1 MIWILIILSSVSV
14 SVALWPAFPS
24 HIAGGIPLTGRG
36 NFKQVT
42 GQQRNTFSY
51 PKGPII
57 PERSQVNRLCN
68 CKNEV
73 QAVDARIR
81 SEHSLVER
89 LQIKV
94 DDLSNIVYNLRS
106 VVQDY
111 NLQDRRNVEERLSQ
125 QFGQSIIVSFS
136 ARVRA
141 NKSFLGPTAAIVFDE
156 IIVNNGEAYDPY
168 SGVFTAP
175 VDGVYHFASTV
186 LSGFNSTI
194 ETMLMVNG
202 EEVGRMFSG
211 AFLSRGSGTNNVLL
225 NLKED
230 DEVSVN
236 VFYGNGDY
244 VHGLWSTFSGYLINP
259 LY

>member
-1 MIWILIILSSVSV
+1 MHNNDILYKITIYK
-14 SVALWPAFPS
+14 
-24 HIAGGIPLTGRG
+24 TD
-36 NFKQVT
+36 VT
-42 GQQRNTFSY
+42 SN
-51 PKGPII
+51 K
-57 PERSQVNRLCN
+57 
-68 CKNEV
+68 
-73 QAVDARIR
+73 D
-81 SEHSLVER
+81 LVR
-89 LQIKV
+89 
-94 DDLSNIVYNLRS
+94 
-106 VVQDY
+106 
-111 NLQDRRNVEERLSQ
+111 Q

-136 ARVRA
+136 ARVRD

-156 IIVNNGEAYDPY
+156 IVVNNGDAYDPY
-168 SGVFTAP
+168 TGVFTAP

-211 AFLSRGSGTNNVLL
+211 AFLSRGSGTNNVLV
-225 NLKED
+225 NLKEA

-244 VHGLWSTFSGYLINP
+244 VHGLWSTFMGYLINA